1 MHTVSIKVFRAW
13 KTLMVLPKLSECALL
28 RAGISTWSGNL
39 ELRAFLAL
47 HSSKLTEGVFRADL
61 TRVAIL

>member
-13 KTLMVLPKLSECALL
+13 KTLMVLPILSECALV
-28 RAGISTWSGNL
+28 AVISTWSGNL

-61 TRVAIL
+61 TRVAIM